1 MPEKVSFTIKLPCKK
16 ARDPKDRKSR
26 IRLSNDVLSD
36 LHMVSDAAASQILQ
50 CVPRGRLRGAQVFLV
65 LLRLNTLGTQPGAKT
80 V

>member
-26 IRLSNDVLSD
+26 IRLSDDVLSD

-50 CVPRGRLRGAQVFLV
+50 TMCATWEAERSTSFLGSV
-65 LLRLNTLGTQPGAKT
+65 KVEHSWN
-80 V
+80 